1 MVQGNVSSFQ
11 VSRVALVYSK
21 WTKFFFFLNI
31 LLSFYIQSIFEQNEV
46 EKMP

>member
-21 WTKFFFFLNI
+21 WIKIYFFSEHPFE
-31 LLSFYIQSIFEQNEV
+31 FYIQSIFEQNEV